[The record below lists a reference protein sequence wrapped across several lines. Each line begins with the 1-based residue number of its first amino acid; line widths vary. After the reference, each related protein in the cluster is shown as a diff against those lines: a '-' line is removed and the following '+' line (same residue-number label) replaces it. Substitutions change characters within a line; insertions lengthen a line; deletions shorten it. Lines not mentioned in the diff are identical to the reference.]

1 MILKYIAAGI
11 LLFVVAAVD
20 FMLWAFCADYVKQ
33 KDSNYTIIT
42 LVGALSVLLVLLYLL
57 INPLAWIP
65 FQMK

>member
-1 MILKYIAAGI
+1 MILRYIAAGI

-42 LVGALSVLLVLLYLL
+42 LVGALTMLILLLYL
-57 INPLAWIP
+57 IVKPMAWIP
-65 FQMK
+65 M